1 MCTSH
6 TRCTTYAFGVACTR
20 RYDVR
25 TQVQG
30 LGDRR
35 RTVHRGS
42 TRGLP
47 NVDRS
52 VSNGRQSGG
61 RCVDIGCRG
70 RGCCR
75 KYEANA
81 GREGVRHDPQQ
92 VRRWT
97 LNSDLRDSI
106 VRSI

>member
-1 MCTSH
+1 MSVLSRTLSVSFPVSSPPLNLSPFVGRSYMCTSH

-42 TRGLP
+42 TRGRP

-52 VSNGRQSGG
+52 VSNGRCAGG
-61 RCVDIGCRG
+61 RCVDIGRG
-70 RGCCR
+70 APG
-75 KYEANA
+75 
-81 GREGVRHDPQQ
+81 
-92 VRRWT
+92 T
-97 LNSDLRDSI
+97 
-106 VRSI
+106 